1 MKMPLAWP
9 DVPALSAVRPHE
21 KVIGT
26 LVDVVDHEFALDR
39 VQAWARV
46 AQSRYVCFCNVH
58 ALVLANWDGSLRA
71 ALDAADL
78 VSPDGAPVAW
88 MLRRLGHPGQERVS
102 GPDFFWRYCARAAAS
117 GEAMFLLG
125 STPRTL
131 ERLER
136 RLREHFPGL
145 RIAGMHSP
153 PFRPLDLEED
163 RALIERINA
172 SGASTV
178 WVSLG
183 CPKQE
188 IWMSAHR
195 ASIRAVMLGVGAAFD
210 FHAGTVP
217 YAPAWMRRFGLEWL
231 HRLVREPRRLWK
243 RYLVTNSLFILMSTR
258 QLLSDYR
265 HRARK

>member
-1 MKMPLAWP
+1 MKMPLPWP
-9 DVPALSAVRPHE
+9 ERAAVRDARIHE
-21 KVIGT
+21 RVIGT
-26 LVDVVDHEFALDR
+26 AVDVVDHEFALDR
-39 VQAWARV
+39 VQSWARV
-46 AQSRYVCFCNVH
+46 GQHRYVCFCNVH
-58 ALVLANWDGSLRA
+58 ALVSAQWDPPLRA
-71 ALDAADL
+71 ALDGADL

-88 MLRRLGHPGQERVS
+88 MLRRLGHADQARVS

-117 GEAMFLLG
+117 GESMFLLG

-136 RLREHFPGL
+136 RLREHFPAL

-153 PFRPLDLEED
+153 PFRPLEPDED
-163 RALIERINA
+163 RALVERINA
-172 SGASTV
+172 SGAATV

-195 ASIRAVMLGVGAAFD
+195 DAIGAVLLGVGAAFD

-217 YAPAWMRRFGLEWL
+217 YAPAWMRRCGLEWL
-231 HRLVREPRRLWK
+231 HRLLTEPRRLWK
-243 RYLVTNSLFILMSTR
+243 RYLVTNSLFIVLSTR
-258 QLLSDYR
+258 QLLWASR
-265 HRARK
+265 LRPRK